1 MKQSN
6 TSQLKNFLNYLALF
20 SLFTLLAAC
29 GSDGGSSDPNNNTG
43 NNTNNTKD
51 LLTGTAFGDN
61 ARGIFIDEARSRIL
75 ITGKTSGDLSGET
88 NAGAEDIFVTE
99 YDLNL
104 NEQWTTLIGTVANDD
119 GRAVAVNSIG
129 EIYVTGSTAGNLG
142 GESNQGLNDAFL
154 AKLDTSGNLQ
164 WVKLIGTIVD
174 DDARGLAID
183 SNDNI
188 YVSGGS
194 GASLDGQTYAGGVND
209 MLLAKYDGAGNRIW
223 LKLAGGTFSD
233 FIRDVTIDSNDNIY
247 VCGWLSTTG
256 AQIYLARYDTSGNM
270 LWSQLL
276 GETPG
281 NDFCQDVTTDA
292 SGNVYLGG
300 GSFTNLDGIANQ
312 GDRDIVVAKY
322 NSAGTKL
329 WAKTLGTPAEERS
342 FGVSVSPANIL
353 YATGR
358 TSGDLNNINNLGFD
372 DIFVSSFDSDGN
384 LQSVNLYGTIESDR
398 ANGIGI
404 SSTGSIYITGR
415 SKGNLDGNTNAG
427 GSDIFI
433 KKL

>member
-1 MKQSN
+1 MKQSK
-6 TSQLKNFLNYLALF
+6 THCLKNILSYLTLF
-20 SLFTLLAAC
+20 SLLSAC
-29 GSDGGSSDPNNNTG
+29 GSGSESTNANNDTD
-43 NNTNNTKD
+43 NNTNTEI
-51 LLTGTAFGDN
+51 LTGTAFGDN

-75 ITGKTSGDLSGET
+75 ITGKTSGDLSGKT

-104 NEQWTTLIGTVANDD
+104 NEQWTTLIGTVTSDE
-119 GRAVAVNSIG
+119 GRAVAVNSTG

-154 AKLDTSGNLQ
+154 AKLDISGNLQ
-164 WVKLIGTIVD
+164 WVKLIGTVAD

-188 YVSGGS
+188 YISGGS
-194 GASLDGQTYAGGVND
+194 GASLDGQAYAGGEAD

-223 LKLAGGTFSD
+223 LKLVGGTFSD

-247 VCGWLSTTG
+247 ICGWFSTTG
-256 AQIYLARYDTSGNM
+256 AKIYLARYDTSGNL
-270 LWSQLL
+270 LWSILL
-276 GETPG
+276 GGTPG
-281 NDFCQDVTTDA
+281 NNFCQSVATDS
-292 SGNVYLGG
+292 SGDIYLGG
-300 GSFTNLDGIANQ
+300 SSFANLDGITNQ
-312 GDRDIVVAKY
+312 GGRDIVVAKY
-322 NSAGTKL
+322 SSSGTKL
-329 WAKTLGTPAEERS
+329 WTKMLGTTAEERS
-342 FGVSVSPANIL
+342 FGISLSPTNIL

-372 DIFVSSFDSDGN
+372 DIFVSRFDGN
-384 LQSVNLYGTIESDR
+384 GNLLSVNLYGTIESDQ
-398 ANGIGI
+398 ANDIDI
-404 SSTGSIYITGR
+404 SSTGSVYITGK
-415 SKGNLDGNTNAG
+415 SKGDLDGNTNAG